1 MSRPPLLERSLY
13 RLSFVL
19 FLALT
24 ARFGWVVARHSWDKH
39 TEVKAADSPAA
50 KPPSLLAQLQQQAAL
65 PLLASSSIDSV
76 IAQAIGS
83 TNAAASAASA
93 AAPAPQYFRS
103 YISVRVGPSRSELR
117 LDGVLVGHT
126 PYVGQITCQRGRTVK
141 INLLPPKG
149 MPKDYEI
156 PCLDGEM
163 RLLDEP

>member
-39 TEVKAADSPAA
+39 AEAKAALA
-50 KPPSLLAQLQQQAAL
+50 PPSTPLSGLAELQRQVTL

-76 IAQAIGS
+76 IAQAMGS
-83 TNAAASAASA
+83 ANAAAGAAIA
-93 AAPAPQYFRS
+93 AAPAPQYVKS

-126 PYVGQITCQRGRTVK
+126 PYVGQITCQKGRTVK